1 MSDKKTNNLS
11 ILPRVL
17 GLAKPYKAV
26 FWACFGL
33 AVVMAPVGVLRPRLI
48 EQTVDGPI
56 SQGDMPGL
64 MLMLGILVAILL
76 LEGVLQYAF
85 SYTTSWLGQSVIRD
99 LRVRVFNHINRLNL
113 SYFDKTPVGRSITRT
128 ISDIETI
135 NTVFSEGVITIVADI
150 LSLIFVLAIM
160 FYTSW
165 KLTLVCLATL
175 PLLLLA
181 TWFFKEGVK
190 KSFEAVRTKVA
201 DMNTFLQERI
211 TGMRIV
217 QIFRAEDK
225 EMAKF
230 KQINHDYTKANL
242 DSIFYY
248 SVFFPAVEIFLAASL
263 GLMVWAGTR
272 GVLNDEFSVGVL
284 ISFPLYINML
294 FRPVRMLADKFNT
307 LQMGLVAANRVFE
320 VLDNQEQLEQS
331 GDYAPEKLRGE
342 LSFENVHFK
351 YGSAA
356 ENADA
361 EWILNDVSFNVNA
374 GETLAIVGSTGSGK
388 TTIISLLAKLYEIQ
402 QGKISIDG
410 TDINEYKLSA
420 LRRRIAVVLQDV
432 FLFSGSVFDNITLRD
447 EKFSREQIEAAAKT
461 IGAHPFIEKLPGG
474 YDYQVMERG
483 ATLSMGQRQL
493 ISFVRALVM
502 NPDILILDEATSS
515 IDPETESVIQ
525 NAIETL
531 IRKRTSIIIAHR
543 LSTIQHADKVL
554 VLSKGKVVE
563 FGSPK
568 TLLQNPDGH
577 YRKLYDMQFAEQ
589 V

>member
-1 MSDKKTNNLS
+1 LSDKKTNNLS

-76 LEGVLQYAF
+76 LEGVLQYVF

-211 TGMRIV
+211 SGMRIV